1 MTVIALE
8 RNSQLVDRNGYLTL
22 RGAEFVEEL
31 TRLANKNEVLS
42 GTGSPEG
49 VVEAEPTRLYMD
61 DSGTAGNILYVKKS
75 GTGNTGWILV

>member
-1 MTVIALE
+1 MTVIAIE

-22 RGAEFVEEL
+22 RGAEWAEAITTQVNL
-31 TRLANKNEVLS
+31 NTVLS